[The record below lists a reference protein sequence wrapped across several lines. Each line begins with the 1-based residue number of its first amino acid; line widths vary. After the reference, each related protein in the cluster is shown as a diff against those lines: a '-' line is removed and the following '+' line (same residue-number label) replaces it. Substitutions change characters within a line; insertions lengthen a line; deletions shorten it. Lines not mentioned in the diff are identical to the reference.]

1 MPIRT
6 ALPILAL
13 VAGIRLA
20 AGSGRGSPFHSLEA
34 LTMLM
39 ILRCRLAAAIAVIS
53 TIFLTGCASQSPFTP
68 ATVPATAIAAL
79 SDRAAVPGERIGP
92 VRLAGKIDE
101 VVKLFGPGTVRGPS
115 HGGLFVFQT
124 WDSIGLWVNFDQRTG
139 NVAVISIESKGSTPW
154 AEHATPDGIRLGT
167 RQQDL
172 VSVMG
177 PPERT
182 VTDGGLTSFYYERR
196 GIRFTVSD
204 VGPLAGT
211 VSSMRVVW
219 PSVPRGDTLVVP
231 GKRISS
237 IEVGAPLDE
246 VLAILGGGYHMGEI
260 SGGHKL
266 YYWPHLGLSFD
277 ERASRVFSVRATR
290 HIPADAPAIRY
301 ATMENLGRD
310 STASQIREIF
320 GEPSKADLS
329 IHPRYWIYR
338 SRGLGF
344 ILDDE
349 QNVRS
354 VDIFPPENRPGSD
367 VSVLAATGRII
378 EIHQLSATPALQAIA
393 RGNVIKDPQSNRL
406 VFELIPPL
414 ITRQAQPPHTL
425 YVVEIANGTLRFAR
439 SLESFPQGACVDI
452 RTKLPNPDRQSW
464 LLGESTLHTAAVCK

>member
-1 MPIRT
+1 MP
-6 ALPILAL
+6 
-13 VAGIRLA
+13 
-20 AGSGRGSPFHSLEA
+20 
-34 LTMLM
+34 M
-39 ILRCRLAAAIAVIS
+39 ILRCRFAAAMAVIS
-53 TIFLTGCASQSPFTP
+53 TIFLTGCASQFSFTP

-79 SDRAAVPGERIGP
+79 SDRVVVPGERIGP

-124 WDSIGLWVNFDQRTG
+124 WDSIGLWVDFDPRTG
-139 NVAVISIESKGSTPW
+139 NVAVISVESNGSNPW
-154 AEHATPDGIRLGT
+154 AEHSTPDGIRLGT
-167 RQQDL
+167 RQHDL

-177 PPERT
+177 PAERT
-182 VTDGGLTSFYYERR
+182 VTGGGLTSFYYDRR

-211 VSSMRVVW
+211 VTSMRVVW
-219 PSVPRGDTLVVP
+219 PSVRRGDTLVVP

-237 IEVGAPLDE
+237 IDVGAPLDE

-277 ERASRVFSVRATR
+277 ERASRVFSVRATG

-329 IHPRYWIYR
+329 GDPRYWIYR
-338 SRGLGF
+338 SRGIGF
-344 ILDDE
+344 MLDD
-349 QNVRS
+349 QQKVRL

-367 VSVLAATGRII
+367 GSALAATGRIV
-378 EIHQLSATPALQAIA
+378 EIHQLSAAPAPPATSTS
-393 RGNVIKDPQSNRL
+393 RFTVDPQSKAL
-406 VFELIPPL
+406 KVESIPPL
-414 ITRQAQPPHTL
+414 IRTQAEPPHTL
-425 YVVEIANGTLRFAR
+425 YVVEVANGTRRFVR
-439 SLESFPQGACVDI
+439 SLESFPRGACVDI
-452 RTKLPNPDRQSW
+452 RTKLPNQDRQSW